1 MFRWL
6 FASWRARGKQR
17 PMRRSLSMESLES
30 RNLMAASVTPVG
42 VPQLSSRPGAA
53 ASLYLDFDG
62 NVEAKWGNR
71 ANVVTP
77 AYDTDGNKTSFNS
90 SEVAAIREIWAR
102 VAEDYAPFNL
112 NVTTVPP
119 ARVGDRVTAKV
130 AIGGSYSDWYG
141 SSAGGV
147 TYVGGFSNSA
157 SNVAYVFANSVGN
170 GNPQYVAEAVSHE
183 AGHLFGLEH
192 QATWSGG
199 KLVAEYN
206 SGTSAWAPIMG
217 VSYYADRT
225 TWSKGPT
232 SDSVTSSQD
241 DLSILASSMNGFGYV
256 ADDYGGT
263 VATAA
268 TLSISSSRVNV
279 NGLIG
284 RNDDR
289 DVFKFATNGGSVSF
303 SLDVAQYGPN
313 LDGVLELQNAAGQI
327 LVSSNSAASYDA
339 MLSRTLA
346 AGTYYLVVR
355 SSGGYGNLG
364 RYTLSGTVATATT
377 TPSSPTPA
385 PTTPTTQPSTTP
397 VTTTTLRVVDD
408 GTAAFAATGTWQ
420 TATGAGYASDI
431 RSSAAGSGATSTWS
445 FTGLAAGQ
453 YRLAATWLGSALNA
467 TDAPFAISSGS
478 KLLSTVR
485 VNQQR
490 AASTFTDGGS
500 SWQNLGTVTITG
512 NTLTVKL
519 SSSLSGRVMAD
530 AIRLERVDS
539 TSGGLVPQR

>member
-1 MFRWL
+1 
-6 FASWRARGKQR
+6 
-17 PMRRSLSMESLES
+17 
-30 RNLMAASVTPVG
+30 
-42 VPQLSSRPGAA
+42 
-53 ASLYLDFDG
+53 
-62 NVEAKWGNR
+62 
-71 ANVVTP
+71 
-77 AYDTDGNKTSFNS
+77 
-90 SEVAAIREIWAR
+90 
-102 VAEDYAPFNL
+102 
-112 NVTTVPP
+112 
-119 ARVGDRVTAKV
+119 
-130 AIGGSYSDWYG
+130 
-141 SSAGGV
+141 
-147 TYVGGFSNSA
+147 
-157 SNVAYVFANSVGN
+157 
-170 GNPQYVAEAVSHE
+170 
-183 AGHLFGLEH
+183 
-192 QATWSGG
+192 
-199 KLVAEYN
+199 
-206 SGTSAWAPIMG
+206 MG

-225 TWSKGPT
+225 TWSKGT
-232 SDSVTSSQD
+232 TTDGATSSQD
-241 DLSILASSMNGFGYV
+241 DLSIIASSLNGFGYV

-284 RNDDR
+284 KNDDR
-289 DVFKFATNGGSVSF
+289 DVFKFTTNGGNVSF

-327 LVSSNSAASYDA
+327 LVTANSAASYDA
-339 MLSRTLA
+339 TLSRTLA

-364 RYTLSGTVATATT
+364 RYTLSGTVSAATT

-397 VTTTTLRVVDD
+397 VTTTTLRVADD
-408 GTAAFAATGTWQ
+408 GTAAFASTGTWQ

-445 FTGLAAGQ
+445 FTGLAPGQ

-490 AASTFTDGGS
+490 AASTFTDGGA
-500 SWQNLGTVTITG
+500 SWQNIGTVTITG

-539 TSGGLVPQR
+539 TSGGRVP